1 MKTSQEIAKV
11 SAAVVAAQ
19 AAIKTVTKDGQ
30 NTFFK
35 KQDGTGA
42 PYATLDAIIEAC
54 KEPLAANK
62 LAVIQ
67 FPTGEGESFKVVTRV
82 QHESGEYFESETP
95 LLLGKRD
102 MQGYGAAVT
111 YAKRFAL
118 GSFFNIATEVDDDG
132 NKAAEGAGNGKSG
145 QKRQEQIQ
153 AIENG
158 LAFLKADRNKYIEHL
173 CQTYHAV
180 KDPADLNDVSLNKAV
195 IAMNQR
201 IDKEKSKPKGK
212 NENLS
217 ANQ

>member
-11 SAAVVAAQ
+11 SAAVVATQ

-30 NTFFK
+30 NR
-35 KQDGTGA
+35 TGA

-54 KEPLAANK
+54 KEPLATNK

-67 FPTGEGESFKVVTRV
+67 FPTGEGEAFKVVTRV

-95 LLLGKRD
+95 LLLGKKD

-132 NKAAEGAGNGKSG
+132 NATQKGDNGKNEA
-145 QKRQEQIQ
+145 KRQEQLK
-153 AIENG
+153 AIESG
-158 LAFLKADRNKYIEHL
+158 LTLLKADRSKYIEHL
-173 CQTYHAV
+173 CQTYHVV
-180 KDPADLNDVSLNKAV
+180 KDVSELNDASLNKAV

-201 IDKEKSKPKGK
+201 IDKEKSKGK
-212 NENLS
+212 NENHS

>member
-11 SAAVVAAQ
+11 SAAVVKAQ
-19 AAIKTVTKDGQ
+19 AAIETVTKDGQ

-35 KQDGTGA
+35 KADGTAA
-42 PYATLDAIIEAC
+42 PYATLDAIIDAC
-54 KEPLAANK
+54 KKPLADNG

-67 FPTGEGESFKVVTRV
+67 FPTGEGEAFKVITRV

-95 LLLGKRD
+95 LLLGKKD

-118 GSFFNIATEVDDDG
+118 GSFFNIAAEVDDDG
-132 NKAAEGAGNGKSG
+132 NAAAKGADGGKG
-145 QKRQEQIQ
+145 QVKRQELLQV
-153 AIENG
+153 IENG
-158 LAFLKADRNKYIEHL
+158 LTLLKADRAKYVEHL
-173 CQTYHAV
+173 CQTYHVV
-180 KDPADLNDVSLNKAV
+180 KDPSELNDASLNKAV

-201 IDKEKSKPKGK
+201 IDKEKSKKVK
-212 NENLS
+212 NENPS